1 MDSFFKKDVLTLTLY
16 TPLDT
21 STSNHNL
28 SFKIDSIDFNSMI
41 ENLIDPIK
49 EKKEIKKFNIIKSN
63 IGKKLNVVVVYQEDS
78 SQDNTNYFEEKDS
91 FNNEKEQD
99 PNNII
104 VQL

>member
-1 MDSFFKKDVLTLTLY
+1 
-16 TPLDT
+16 
-21 STSNHNL
+21 
-28 SFKIDSIDFNSMI
+28 MI
-41 ENLIDPIK
+41 ENLIEPIK

-63 IGKKLNVVVVYQEDS
+63 IWKKLNVVVVYQEDS

-91 FNNEKEQD
+91 FDNEKEQD